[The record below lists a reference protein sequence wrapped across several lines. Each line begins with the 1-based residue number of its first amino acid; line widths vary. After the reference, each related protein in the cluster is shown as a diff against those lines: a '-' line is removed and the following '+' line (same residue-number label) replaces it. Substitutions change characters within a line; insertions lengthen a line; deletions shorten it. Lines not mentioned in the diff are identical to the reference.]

1 MSNRVRVQQVKTG
14 VLTISIPRA
23 LAQAL
28 RIVKGDTMEW
38 VLEDGEL
45 ALRRSMPIMRRSEGL
60 EDSPPIQGHPI
71 LDDPVCPG

>member
-45 ALRRSMPIMRRSEGL
+45 ALKKSSPIMGRSAGSEEG
-60 EDSPPIQGHPI
+60 PPMPGNPIQ
-71 LDDPVCPG
+71 DNPVCPG

>member
-38 VLEDGEL
+38 VLEGGGL
-45 ALRRSMPIMRRSEGL
+45 ALKRSMPVMGRPEGSQ
-60 EDSPPIQGHPI
+60 ESAPIPGPPIM
-71 LDDPVCPG
+71 DDPACPG